1 VFRYAFRAKEAVMK
15 CKIAFVFAVAVSA
28 AYLDNPV
35 FAQSTEGGQSST
47 RGLECRDRP
56 RDLAEPPKREPAAP
70 RDPRGKQTTIE
81 AGKIV
86 EAKPLCPDGQLPVP
100 REFHAPKGAPFFS
113 GTAVDAPYQY
123 AGAWASAGGRIPLF
137 DGGGVVTKVE
147 NPAIARAAGTHSLFE
162 ISVQGGEGNG
172 NIVEIGWTKQVG
184 DSAPRLF
191 VFHWVSWNPGCYNG
205 CGWVQWNP
213 SIVPG
218 MVVTPGTESYM
229 GYVFFEGN
237 WWAWYANQWVGY
249 FPGTRWRGDYT
260 RASLVQWFGEVYE
273 SDPTP
278 ESDMGNGNDA
288 PAAAAARF
296 WYPCTVE
303 AAAWVCWIHPTPS
316 LNQPSLPWYGIQNAG
331 GSAHRYGGPGGRDGA
346 GLDP

>member
-1 VFRYAFRAKEAVMK
+1 MTQRR
-15 CKIAFVFAVAVSA
+15 ISFVPVALSLCVLA
-28 AYLDNPV
+28 LPAT
-35 FAQSTEGGQSST
+35 AQPTDSSQSDT
-47 RGLECRDRP
+47 RGFECRERP
-56 RDLAEPPKREPAAP
+56 KDLAEPPR
-70 RDPRGKQTTIE
+70 RDPAGPKDFRGKQTTID
-81 AGKIV
+81 AANAV
-86 EAKPLCPDGQLPVP
+86 EAKPLCPEGQLPVP
-100 REFHAPKGAPFFS
+100 REYFAPKGAPFFS

-147 NPAIARAAGTHSLFE
+147 NPAISRSAGSHSLFE

-184 DSAPRLF
+184 DNTPRLF
-191 VFHWVSWNPGCYNG
+191 VFHWVGSNPACYNG
-205 CGWVQWNP
+205 CGWMQWNP
-213 SIVPG
+213 NIVPG
-218 MVVTPGTESYM
+218 MVVNPGTESYM

-249 FPGTRWRGDYT
+249 FPGARWKGSYT
-260 RASLVQWFGEVYE
+260 QASLVQWFGEVYD

-278 ESDMGNGNDA
+278 ENDMGNGYYA
-288 PAAAAARF
+288 SQAVAARF

-316 LNQPSLPWYGIQNAG
+316 LTEPSLPYYSIRNTG